1 MNYRFPFAQV
11 MTSEKIL
18 LISYVLE
25 DKNAF
30 LELGGWDVDN
40 RYKVL
45 FKRFTKTNNVTIE
58 ARNGTAKIG

>member
-1 MNYRFPFAQV
+1 